1 MTIFGI
7 YNIIII
13 EATNK
18 GGFMDYSQII
28 LELMGRIQTL
38 EKDVAELKKN
48 MTSAPISHQSTP
60 ITTQDTRLY
69 HVYSPIPMPAGK
81 RDTTRFMFENNV
93 YLKNRLVLAVVHA
106 YVRDNPN
113 ITRDELKTVFP
124 KSLQGSIG
132 VVEFEEIAKLRPDY
146 TVRFFTKDDEII
158 HLGDGD
164 MYVCTQWGILNIPN
178 FIKCAVQLDYNIEA
192 I

>member
-1 MTIFGI
+1 
-7 YNIIII
+7 
-13 EATNK
+13 
-18 GGFMDYSQII
+18 MDYSQII

-48 MTSAPISHQSTP
+48 ISSVSSLHQSAS
-60 ITTQDTRLY
+60 ITTQNTHQY
-69 HVYSPIPMPAGK
+69 QAYSPQAIPTGK
-81 RDTTRFMFENNV
+81 RDTTRYMFENNV

-113 ITRDELKTVFP
+113 ITREELKTVFP

-132 VVEFEEIAKLRPDY
+132 VVEFEEIAKLRSDY
-146 TVRFFTKDDEII
+146 TVRFFSKYDEII
-158 HLGDGD
+158 HLDDGD

-178 FIKCAVQLDYNIEA
+178 FIKCATQLDYKIEA

>member
-1 MTIFGI
+1 MCGI
-7 YNIIII
+7 INIQTTDI
-13 EATNK
+13 

-38 EKDVAELKKN
+38 EKEVAELKKN
-48 MTSAPISHQSTP
+48 TSSVPTSHQPAP
-60 ITTQDTRLY
+60 ITTQDTHQY
-69 HVYSPIPMPAGK
+69 HAYSPQPIPTGK
-81 RDTTRFMFENNV
+81 RDTTRYMFENNV

-106 YVRDNPN
+106 YVRDNPS
-113 ITRDELKTVFP
+113 ITREELKIVFS

-132 VVEFEEIAKLRPDY
+132 VVEIEEIAKLRPDY
-146 TVRFFTKDDEII
+146 TVRFFTKENEII
-158 HLGDGD
+158 QLEDGN

-178 FIKCAVQLDYNIEA
+178 FIKCATQLDYKIEA

>member
-1 MTIFGI
+1 
-7 YNIIII
+7 
-13 EATNK
+13 
-18 GGFMDYSQII
+18 MDYSQII

-48 MTSAPISHQSTP
+48 ILSVTTLHQSAPTN
-60 ITTQDTRLY
+60 TQDTHRY
-69 HVYSPIPMPAGK
+69 HAYSPQPVPAGK
-81 RDTTRFMFENNV
+81 RDTTRFMFEKNV
-93 YLKNRLVLAVVHA
+93 YLKNRLVLAVVQA

-113 ITRDELKTVFP
+113 ITREALKTVFP

-158 HLGDGD
+158 HLDDGD

>member
-1 MTIFGI
+1 
-7 YNIIII
+7 
-13 EATNK
+13 
-18 GGFMDYSQII
+18 MDYSQII

-48 MTSAPISHQSTP
+48 MTSAPSPHQSVP
-60 ITTQDTRLY
+60 ITTHNTHQY
-69 HVYSPIPMPAGK
+69 HTYSPQPMPSGK
-81 RDTTRFMFENNV
+81 RDTTRYMFENNV
-93 YLKNRLVLAVVHA
+93 YLKNRLVLAVIHA
-106 YVRDNPN
+106 DVRDNPSV
-113 ITRDELKTVFP
+113 TREELKTVFP

-146 TVRFFTKDDEII
+146 TVRFFTKDNEII
-158 HLGDGD
+158 HLYDGD

>member
-1 MTIFGI
+1 
-7 YNIIII
+7 
-13 EATNK
+13 
-18 GGFMDYSQII
+18 MDYSQII

-48 MTSAPISHQSTP
+48 TTAAPSPHQSMP
-60 ITTQDTRLY
+60 ITTKDTHQYR
-69 HVYSPIPMPAGK
+69 VYSPSPMPAGK

-113 ITRDELKTVFP
+113 ITREALKTVFP

-132 VVEFEEIAKLRPDY
+132 VVEFEEIAKLRSDY

-158 HLGDGD
+158 HLDDGD

-178 FIKCAVQLDYNIEA
+178 FIKCAVQLDYSIEA